1 MAEEKKENVVEEVT
15 EGTEVTEIEE
25 REFTTF
31 DGRTFFIKPA
41 SSDNIRKADLHY
53 SKVYSNCLV
62 EGITTAAELMDELK
76 RRGIAGPE
84 YQTRAEELDRGISEK
99 LIALNEATERE
110 AKQTLAREVE
120 ELREEIFQWN
130 QRINGPMSNTIEQIS
145 DDARTEYLTSC
156 MVHDKEGKRIWSSY
170 SDYLDDADKALSFKS
185 RFEVM
190 LYMQGLPTDFLD
202 NTPERIVMREVQE
215 EMLEE
220 INKSVEEE
228 VEKVEPEKTEEPIA
242 EEKVSEQPKAKKIR
256 KKKAV
261 EK

>member
-1 MAEEKKENVVEEVT
+1 MAEEKKEKIVE
-15 EGTEVTEIEE
+15 EGTELED

-41 SSDNIRKADLHY
+41 SSDDIRKSDLHY

-62 EGITTAAELMDELK
+62 EGITTASELMDELK

-84 YQTRAEELDRGISEK
+84 YQTRAEELDKSIAEK
-99 LIALNEATERE
+99 LIALKEATDKEE
-110 AKQTLAREVE
+110 KQVLSREVE
-120 ELREEIFQWN
+120 GLREEIFQWN

-156 MVHDKEGKRIWSSY
+156 MVHDSEGKKVWSSY
-170 SDYLDDADKALSFKS
+170 SDYLEDSDKALTFKA

-215 EMLEE
+215 EMLSE
-220 INKSVEEE
+220 INKSIEEDIAE
-228 VEKVEPEKTEEPIA
+228 AEPEKVEKSND
-242 EEKVSEQPKAKKIR
+242 EEKVSEQPKAKKTR
-256 KKKAV
+256 KKKTV

>member
-1 MAEEKKENVVEEVT
+1 MAEEKKENIVKEDINM
-15 EGTEVTEIEE
+15 EGTELED
-25 REFTTF
+25 RKFATF
-31 DGRTFFIKPA
+31 DGRTFVIKSA
-41 SSDNIRKADLHY
+41 SSDDIRKADLHY

-84 YQTRAEELDRGISEK
+84 YQTRAEELDRSIAEK
-99 LIALNEATERE
+99 LISLRE
-110 AKQTLAREVE
+110 ADDREEKQTLAREVE
-120 ELREEIFQWN
+120 GVREEIFQWN

-156 MVHDKEGKRIWSSY
+156 MVHDKEGKRSWLSY
-170 SDYLDDADKALSFKS
+170 GDYLKDSDKALTFKA

-215 EMLEE
+215 DVLSE
-220 INKSVEEE
+220 INKSIEEE
-228 VEKVEPEKTEEPIA
+228 TAEAKSEKVEESNV
-242 EEKVSEQPKAKKIR
+242 EEKVSEQPKAKKTR
-256 KKKAV
+256 KKKTV

>member
-1 MAEEKKENVVEEVT
+1 MEKEKTGKKENVVEEGM
-15 EGTEVTEIEE
+15 ELEE

-31 DGRTFFIKPA
+31 DGRTFFVKSA
-41 SSDNIRKADLHY
+41 TSDGIRKADLHY

-62 EGITTAAELMDELK
+62 EGITTASELMDELK

-84 YQTRAEELDRGISEK
+84 YQTRAEELEHRISEK
-99 LIALNEATERE
+99 LIFLREATDKEK
-110 AKQTLAREVE
+110 KQILAREVE

-130 QRINGPMSNTIEQIS
+130 QRINGPMSNTIEQIA

-156 MVHDKEGKRIWSSY
+156 MVHDKEGKRAWSSY
-170 SDYLDDADKALSFKS
+170 NDYLEDADKALTFKA

-220 INKSVEEE
+220 INKSMEQ
-228 VEKVEPEKTEEPIA
+228 EKDESKLEKAEKPDV
-242 EEKVSEQPKAKKIR
+242 EEKVSERPKAKKTR
-256 KKKAV
+256 KKKTA